1 MGNEKEAFRLSQ
13 IHFLNDI
20 GREFNPLEMI
30 TVYSSSSSKK
40 YHYGI
45 YCALI
50 PSCKIEDSL
59 KRPSWDLMHGHG
71 LPASSVSFGKKEQ
84 AKYHRFGDESGIEPL
99 VIDREFHGLR
109 EDYKELSEEFRLFHN
124 LYHEKKDGCFI
135 KFDDAGND
143 SKIAIFED
151 KLIKVRL
158 KELREFLAIKEMHLA
173 ILFDCREHSKLALQE
188 IGVIEGEGQHRDN
201 LLVWSLYFGEFT
213 ISEELKSFSR
223 LLGKRLIPPFSKEKS
238 GYWGFAEEKEKKFVD
253 FIIGLDEAGEEI
265 THTSNPDAL
274 ANNFGGNP
282 GAPNYLTPVCF
293 RKQVLDKY
301 YQQPSKFSVEDSYL
315 RCAGLWGM
323 QLDNHHETQVFAWL
337 GDLGRDLPYEE
348 QLHWRAYNISS
359 IGGVSKTFYKR
370 QILAQFADS
379 EMPEHNFYHEYKELR
394 KVCDDFLGWPLIL
407 PLSKEDQHFFKS
419 IRVPATDEQK
429 DFDELVLALTKIIID
444 SINEKQ
450 LCKLL
455 SAEQNKSIK
464 GSIARL
470 EAVFVKLNV
479 IGFEDHIAF
488 LRSLQSLRSTGAA
501 HRKGE
506 NYQKLSEEIGT
517 NENSL
522 RTVFDMILRKALDF
536 LRFLNENVRSKK
548 IKTS

>member
-13 IHFLNDI
+13 IHFLNEI

-30 TVYSSSSSKK
+30 TVNSSISSKE

-50 PSCKIEDSL
+50 PNCKIEDSL

-71 LPASSVSFGKKEQ
+71 LPASSVSCGKKKQ
-84 AKYHRFGDESGIEPL
+84 VKYHRFGDESGIEPL

-109 EDYKELSEEFRLFHN
+109 ENYKELSEEFRLFHN
-124 LYHEKKDGCFI
+124 LYHDKKDDCFI
-135 KFDDAGND
+135 KFDDSGND

-173 ILFDCREHSKLALQE
+173 ILFDYREHSKVTLRE
-188 IGVIEGEGQHRDN
+188 IGAIEGKGQHRNN
-201 LLVWSLYFGEFT
+201 LLVWSLHFGEFT

-253 FIIGLDEAGEEI
+253 FIIGLDETGEE
-265 THTSNPDAL
+265 TNHTSNPDAL

-323 QLDNHHETQVFAWL
+323 QLDNHNETQVFAWL

-359 IGGVSKTFYKR
+359 IDGVSKTFYKR

-429 DFDELVLALTKIIID
+429 DFDELVLALTKIMID

-455 SAEQNKSIK
+455 SEEQNNSIK

-470 EAVFVKLNV
+470 EAVFKKLNV
-479 IGFEDHIAF
+479 IGFVDHIAF

-506 NYQKLSEEIGT
+506 NYQKLSKEIGT

-536 LRFLNENVRSKK
+536 LRFLNENVRSQK